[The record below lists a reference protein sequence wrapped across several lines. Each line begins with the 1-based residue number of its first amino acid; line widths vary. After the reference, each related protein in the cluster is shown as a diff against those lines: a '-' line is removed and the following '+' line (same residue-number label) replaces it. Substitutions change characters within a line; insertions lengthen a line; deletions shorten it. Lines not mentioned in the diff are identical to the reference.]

1 MIVSRLQGGLGNQMF
16 QYAAGRALALRVGA
30 ELKLDVASYE
40 RSTLRSYALGPFP
53 IRAGIAG
60 RCEVERLT
68 RTPRPV
74 RIARRLLG
82 RERRPPRTHVR
93 EPDLTFHPEIL
104 DLPDGVY
111 LDGYWQSEHYFA
123 DAADVI
129 RAELRPPEPATGRG
143 RELAAAIDNAADS
156 ISLHVRRGDYV
167 SSPVARETLGPCS
180 VDYYRRAVERLA
192 ERLAEPAVFVF
203 SDEPEWA
210 RTNLE
215 LPVPATVV
223 DHDGGGSA
231 QEDLALM
238 SRCRHH
244 VIANSSFSW
253 WGAWLG
259 QRTGGTVIAPARWF
273 AREDLSSRDLVPE
286 RWLRL

>member
-16 QYAAGRALALRVGA
+16 QYAAGRALALRVGT
-30 ELKLDVASYE
+30 ELKLDLTSYE
-40 RSTLRSYALGPFP
+40 RSTLRSYALEPFP
-53 IRAGIAG
+53 IRAGIAD
-60 RCEVERLT
+60 RREVERLT
-68 RTPRPV
+68 RPSRPV

-82 RERRPPRTHVR
+82 REPRPPRSHVR
-93 EPDLTFHPEIL
+93 EPDLTFHPGIL
-104 DLPDGVY
+104 ELSDGVY
-111 LDGYWQSEHYFA
+111 LDGYWQSERYFA
-123 DAADVI
+123 GAADAI
-129 RAELRPPEPATGRG
+129 REELRPPEPATGRG
-143 RELAAAIDNAADS
+143 RELAAAIGRAGES

-167 SSPVARETLGPCS
+167 SSPVAREMLGPCS

-210 RTNLE
+210 RAHLE
-215 LPVPATVV
+215 LPVPVTVV

-231 QEDLALM
+231 HEDLALM
-238 SRCRHH
+238 SLCRHH

-259 QRTGGTVIAPARWF
+259 RHPGGTVIAPARWF
-273 AREDLSSRDLVPE
+273 AREDLSSHDLVPE